1 MLKPAL
7 AENGHKNTTEN
18 DDKAS
23 PNNQDVNTEM
33 VQEGEDKL
41 KVVGQADDVE
51 LNDGQSSDKKNCN
64 DDP

>member
-7 AENGHKNTTEN
+7 AEKGHKNTTVD

-23 PNNQDVNTEM
+23 PNNLDVNTEM

-41 KVVGQADDVE
+41 KVVGQADDVD
-51 LNDGQSSDKKNCN
+51 LNGGQSSDKKSNG
-64 DDP
+64 DP

>member
-41 KVVGQADDVE
+41 KVVG
-51 LNDGQSSDKKNCN
+51 
-64 DDP
+64 